1 MLVFSREAV
10 LLFCTPVVTDGWD
23 CDGDTNVDW
32 SGGRRGLNRDG
43 GLGIN
48 HFDRNGQCGTTADP
62 GNANWQVAVP
72 NGDYNVMVD
81 FGESVVRSDLGG
93 ASLLCSVEGILAC
106 PDFVAGDTDCMF
118 QDRVTVTD
126 GKFTVTGYSHDSGA
140 CHSVSLVRLEPIIE
154 PTLTP
159 FGPVTFYFGTTMPD
173 GAGPSAVLD
182 DGTGF
187 ATGRDGGYDYGKTVH
202 TGIHPYAVVL
212 TQQLPK

>member
-1 MLVFSREAV
+1 MRYERY
-10 LLFCTPVVTDGWD
+10 G
-23 CDGDTNVDW
+23 
-32 SGGRRGLNRDG
+32 
-43 GLGIN
+43 
-48 HFDRNGQCGTTADP
+48 
-62 GNANWQVAVP
+62 
-72 NGDYNVMVD
+72 
-81 FGESVVRSDLGG
+81 
-93 ASLLCSVEGILAC
+93 
-106 PDFVAGDTDCMF
+106 
-118 QDRVTVTD
+118 
-126 GKFTVTGYSHDSGA
+126 
-140 CHSVSLVRLEPIIE
+140 SVSLVRLEPIIE